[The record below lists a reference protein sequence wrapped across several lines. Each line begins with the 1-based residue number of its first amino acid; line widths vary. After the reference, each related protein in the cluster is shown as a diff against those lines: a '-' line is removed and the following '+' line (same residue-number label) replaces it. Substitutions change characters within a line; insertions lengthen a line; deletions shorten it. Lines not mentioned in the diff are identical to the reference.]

1 MRRTITQDSVGGTED
16 EKCAAST
23 WTVGA
28 REPRLNCFGS
38 ARQNEALLTPQ
49 ILAPW
54 RRNS

>member
-1 MRRTITQDSVGGTED
+1 MRHTITQDSVGGTED

-23 WTVGA
+23 WTVIA
-28 REPRLNCFGS
+28 REPQLNCFGS

-49 ILAPW
+49 ILAAC